1 MRLSFDRELQR
12 LNDELLRM
20 GSEVEDHLVRATD
33 AFIERDLVTSQRM
46 IDADQ
51 SINER
56 RIQVGLDSLTL
67 IATQSPM
74 AGDMRQIAA
83 ILEIVGELERI
94 HDYIKGIGRIS
105 LNLGPEPVPPSLAR
119 DLPEM
124 SEIAREMLY
133 QALKAFANRDES
145 LAKRIPSMDD
155 QVDALFNR
163 LYGEI
168 ITLVAVDPAYIH
180 RANQLEWALHNLER
194 SADRTINICE
204 WVVYLVTGAYTEMS
218 TGEYETPPTPAT

>member
-1 MRLSFDRELQR
+1 MRQSFDRELQR
-12 LNDELLRM
+12 LHDEVLRM
-20 GSEVEDHLVRATD
+20 GSEVEEHLVQATE
-33 AFIERDLVTSQRM
+33 AFIDRDLVTSQRM

-56 RIQVGLDSLTL
+56 RIKVGLDALTL

-74 AGDMRQIAA
+74 ARDMRLIAA
-83 ILEIVGELERI
+83 VLEIVGELERI

-105 LNLGPEPVPPSLAR
+105 LMLGPEPIPAPLTQ

-124 SEIAREMLY
+124 AETAREMLY
-133 QALKAFANRDES
+133 QALKAFANRDEE
-145 LAKRIPSMDD
+145 LARRVPAMDD
-155 QVDALFNR
+155 RVDTLFNH

-168 ITLVAVDPAYIH
+168 VAMVTADTTQIR
-180 RANQLEWALHNLER
+180 RANHLEWALHNLER

-204 WVVYLVTGAYTEMS
+204 WVVYMVTGVYYEMS
-218 TGEYETPPTPAT
+218 MGEYEAPPAN

>member
-1 MRLSFDRELQR
+1 MRQSFDRELQR
-12 LNDELLRM
+12 LQDEVLRM
-20 GSEVEDHLVRATD
+20 GSEVEEHLVKVTD
-33 AFIERDLVTSQRM
+33 AFIARDAITAQRM

-56 RIQVGLDSLTL
+56 RVQVGLDALTL
-67 IATQSPM
+67 IAIQSPM
-74 AGDMRQIAA
+74 ARDMRLIAA

-94 HDYIKGIGRIS
+94 HDYVKGIGRIS
-105 LNLGPEPVPPSLAR
+105 LNLGAEPIPPALAR

-133 QALKAFANRDES
+133 QALKAFANRDET
-145 LAKRIPSMDD
+145 LARRVPAMDD
-155 QVDALFNR
+155 RVDLLFNQ

-168 ITLVAVDPAYIH
+168 VALVTADTTQIR

-204 WVVYLVTGAYTEMS
+204 WVVYMATGVYLEMNM
-218 TGEYETPPTPAT
+218 GEYEAPPG